1 MSSDARRTRVVIVGD
16 TALAAARVEAML
28 RGDPRLDVRVLNP
41 AAIPRL
47 ETERQPAIV
56 VLVGSAQST
65 GRVLDTLAG
74 VARTRAIVMLTARPR
89 DAWTTRARRHGVRAV
104 LPHDATSEELSAA
117 VAATAAGLLVVHPDA
132 LSVTTAAS
140 TPPHAEPDG
149 TLTPR
154 ELEILEM
161 MAEGLSN
168 RAIAARLKIS
178 RHTVKFHVGAILTR
192 LGARTR
198 AEAVT
203 VGVRQGLLAL

>member
-16 TALAAARVEAML
+16 TAVAAARVEAML

-41 AAIPRL
+41 AAISTL

-56 VLVGSAQST
+56 VLVGSPQSAD
-65 GRVLDTLAG
+65 RVLDTLAG

-104 LPHDATSEELSAA
+104 LPHDATADELSAA

-132 LSVTTAAS
+132 LSATTAAS
-140 TPPHAEPDG
+140 TPLGEPGG
-149 TLTPR
+149 TLTAR

>member
-1 MSSDARRTRVVIVGD
+1 
-16 TALAAARVEAML
+16 
-28 RGDPRLDVRVLNP
+28 
-41 AAIPRL
+41 
-47 ETERQPAIV
+47 
-56 VLVGSAQST
+56 
-65 GRVLDTLAG
+65 
-74 VARTRAIVMLTARPR
+74 
-89 DAWTTRARRHGVRAV
+89 
-104 LPHDATSEELSAA
+104 

-132 LSVTTAAS
+132 LSTPTAAS
-140 TPPHAEPDG
+140 TPTLGQPG
-149 TLTPR
+149 TLTAR

-192 LGARTR
+192 LGARSR